1 MKENQKKLKKISSSL
16 EQLVSVAMKFNIF
29 QHETACY
36 KCTTPCIMFR
46 LFLVRPMK
54 IQPTQRKIQLLIISF
69 GLHYVVY
76 FGYFVSNLRGF
87 STFQNRKHQVQEQF
101 SHWKHFPHWRCSW
114 RCTKIASHV
123 HWIYSVWFLRINHQR
138 FNGAYFYSAVCMCA
152 LCFCIPNLFSI
163 KEWIFKC

>member
-1 MKENQKKLKKISSSL
+1 MECSDKNLIREYSMVLWPYSGSRVKAACDLQPKEEQNKKHIDKWKKTKKKLKKISSSL

-36 KCTTPCIMFR
+36 KCKTPCIMFR

-76 FGYFVSNLRGF
+76 LGILCPICVAFRHFKIESTKCKSNF
-87 STFQNRKHQVQEQF
+87 HIENIS
-101 SHWKHFPHWRCSW
+101 
-114 RCTKIASHV
+114 
-123 HWIYSVWFLRINHQR
+123 RIGVAHDD
-138 FNGAYFYSAVCMCA
+138 A
-152 LCFCIPNLFSI
+152 L
-163 KEWIFKC
+163 K